1 MQPLGRTQQF
11 WLLAFL
17 IVWAFFGLVGRDA
30 WKAEEALALAPLL
43 DWRVTGGL
51 PHDSASPFY
60 TLLTGLTAWLF
71 QPWLDTQ
78 DGARLASGLLTM
90 LALAFTGLASRQLY
104 GPGYGAAAALAL
116 LGCFG
121 LMLRAHALL
130 PETALLMGYALL
142 LYGVTLA
149 RRHTL
154 AGAAAMAS
162 AGIVLMLSRGLP
174 DLISVFLIIILP
186 LLSREWR
193 TRPYRRAM
201 LIGLA
206 GTLAGAAAWYALL
219 LGQGGDGADIWW
231 QHVTEACSPN
241 RRPSAILDLLSWF
254 AWPAWPLAAWAI
266 WHEHRRLSRVASLH
280 APLAALAVTLVLAH
294 WPTHSSGGGALPV
307 LVPLALL
314 AAHGVDSM
322 KRGAAQAFYWF
333 GVVCFLFFALA
344 FWLSFAALEWGWPE
358 STAARMVKLVPGHVA
373 GQTESGMVLLAALAT
388 LVWLV
393 AIPLFPRAKV
403 RPILVWATGM
413 TLVWV
418 LLIGLLRPWAEAGWA
433 YRPLIGE
440 MTRHLPADACLRAD
454 VDRDMATMLRLRL
467 TDRYRTSGDCQYWLL
482 QTDRKTTLVTDWPA
496 ELVWSG
502 YRARAKDQVYQL
514 YRHAGS

>member
-1 MQPLGRTQQF
+1 M
-11 WLLAFL
+11 
-17 IVWAFFGLVGRDA
+17 
-30 WKAEEALALAPLL
+30 
-43 DWRVTGGL
+43 
-51 PHDSASPFY
+51 
-60 TLLTGLTAWLF
+60 
-71 QPWLDTQ
+71 
-78 DGARLASGLLTM
+78 
-90 LALAFTGLASRQLY
+90 
-104 GPGYGAAAALAL
+104 
-116 LGCFG
+116 
-121 LMLRAHALL
+121 
-130 PETALLMGYALL
+130 
-142 LYGVTLA
+142 
-149 RRHTL
+149 
-154 AGAAAMAS
+154 
-162 AGIVLMLSRGLP
+162 
-174 DLISVFLIIILP
+174 
-186 LLSREWR
+186 
-193 TRPYRRAM
+193 
-201 LIGLA
+201 
-206 GTLAGAAAWYALL
+206 
-219 LGQGGDGADIWW
+219 
-231 QHVTEACSPN
+231 
-241 RRPSAILDLLSWF
+241 
-254 AWPAWPLAAWAI
+254 
-266 WHEHRRLSRVASLH
+266 
-280 APLAALAVTLVLAH
+280 
-294 WPTHSSGGGALPV
+294 

-333 GVVCFLFFALA
+333 GVVCFLFFAVA

-393 AIPLFPRAKV
+393 AIPLFPRAKA

-482 QTDRKTTLVTDWPA
+482 QTDRKTTLATDWPA